1 MLYTSTPRSRLPTT
15 DDATSFVFTMKTMTT
30 RATGRLSHDW
40 RRPTHARTPSTRARA
55 SDDTATEQSV
65 DAVEASRV
73 LSHVVHATSEEP
85 RYALL
90 KLGLSMSN
98 VTDATTDAKKKKLPA
113 EARAIAWIVER
124 REKKQNVEDFWANV
138 DPEAVRRL
146 FPTLTDPEATAR
158 LLRSLYFKAERA
170 PLSEATGGLATAIL
184 MTKLLECGKVIKHA
198 PSGRTV
204 TTVRVMKAPRP
215 LTGEL
220 FANPEILYHGEK
232 GPNAKRN
239 LLAHELGEDIAEKLG
254 TRAAFHQTTVAK
266 LSGDD
271 ETWIEIDI
279 AGPAM
284 DNYRFAADD
293 AVPLCVDGISPQKMV
308 GWTSSV
314 DDAVTNASTSD
325 LALARDWAHR
335 AFALI
340 TVV

>member
-1 MLYTSTPRSRLPTT
+1 MH
-15 DDATSFVFTMKTMTT
+15 VMMMQ
-30 RATGRLSHDW
+30 TGRDVSTHTW
-40 RRPTHARTPSTRARA
+40 RPARKRTRTPSTRTRA
-55 SDDTATEQSV
+55 LDETATQQSV
-65 DAVEASRV
+65 DVVEVSRV

-85 RYALL
+85 SYALL

-124 REKKQNVEDFWANV
+124 RENKQNVEDFWANV

-146 FPTLTDPEATAR
+146 FPTLTEAEATAR

-239 LLAHELGEDIAEKLG
+239 LLAHELGQDIAEKLG
-254 TRAAFHQTTVAK
+254 TRAAFHQTAVAK
-266 LSGDD
+266 LSGDDD

-284 DNYRFAADD
+284 DNYQYAADD

-314 DDAVTNASTSD
+314 DDAVAGASPSD
-325 LALARDWAHR
+325 LALARDWAQR

-340 TVV
+340 TV

>member
-1 MLYTSTPRSRLPTT
+1 MH
-15 DDATSFVFTMKTMTT
+15 VMMMMMMMQ
-30 RATGRLSHDW
+30 TGRDVSTHTW
-40 RRPTHARTPSTRARA
+40 RPARKRTRTPSTRTRA
-55 SDDTATEQSV
+55 LDETATQQSV
-65 DAVEASRV
+65 DVVEVSRV

-85 RYALL
+85 SYALL

-124 REKKQNVEDFWANV
+124 RENKQNVEDFWANV

-146 FPTLTDPEATAR
+146 FPTLTEAEATAR

-239 LLAHELGEDIAEKLG
+239 LLAHELGQDIAEKLG
-254 TRAAFHQTTVAK
+254 TRAAFHQTAVAK
-266 LSGDD
+266 PSGEDD

-284 DNYRFAADD
+284 DNYQYAADD

-314 DDAVTNASTSD
+314 DDAVAGASPSD
-325 LALARDWAHR
+325 LALARDWAQR

-340 TVV
+340 TV

>member
-1 MLYTSTPRSRLPTT
+1 MHVMMMMQTKAPGRDVSTHT
-15 DDATSFVFTMKTMTT
+15 
-30 RATGRLSHDW
+30 W
-40 RRPTHARTPSTRARA
+40 RPARKRARTPSTRTRA
-55 SDDTATEQSV
+55 LDETATQDSV

-85 RYALL
+85 SYALL

-124 REKKQNVEDFWANV
+124 RENKQNVEDFWANV

-146 FPTLTDPEATAR
+146 FPTLTEAEATAR

-184 MTKLLECGKVIKHA
+184 MTKLLECGKVIKYA

-239 LLAHELGEDIAEKLG
+239 LLAHELGQDIAEKLG
-254 TRAAFHQTTVAK
+254 TRAAFHQTAVAK

-284 DNYRFAADD
+284 DNYQYAADD

-314 DDAVTNASTSD
+314 DDAVAGASPSD
-325 LALARDWAHR
+325 LALARDWAQR

-340 TVV
+340 TV

>member
-1 MLYTSTPRSRLPTT
+1 MH
-15 DDATSFVFTMKTMTT
+15 VMMMMMQ
-30 RATGRLSHDW
+30 TGRDVSTHTW
-40 RRPTHARTPSTRARA
+40 RPARKRTRTPSTRTRA
-55 SDDTATEQSV
+55 LDETATQQSV
-65 DAVEASRV
+65 DVVEVSRV

-85 RYALL
+85 SYALL

-124 REKKQNVEDFWANV
+124 RENKQNVEDFWANV

-146 FPTLTDPEATAR
+146 FPTLTEAEATAR

-239 LLAHELGEDIAEKLG
+239 LLAHELGQDIAEKLG
-254 TRAAFHQTTVAK
+254 TRAAFHCTAVAK
-266 LSGDD
+266 LSGEDD

-284 DNYRFAADD
+284 DNYQYAADD

-314 DDAVTNASTSD
+314 DDAVAGASPSD
-325 LALARDWAHR
+325 LALARDWAQR

-340 TVV
+340 TV